1 MLHIVLI
8 SLPAHNISQQK
19 IMMQHLNLHLHH
31 ARIMAAT
38 TTRRALSTTAS
49 THNIFHSSVWPIM
62 ATPFHHGTEDV
73 DLPSFSKAIQFM
85 KDAQCSGVTVVGV
98 LGESNRL
105 MDAEREAIVRE
116 AVRVA
121 GPDMPVCV
129 GTSHPGTRAT
139 RDLSQM
145 AEDLGAAAVMVTP
158 SREAAPLPPSKMVEF
173 FGQVDDGISIPI
185 VLQDHP
191 ASTQV
196 NMSMDLV
203 GRICSEVKG
212 VQAVKME
219 SLPSPPKLQ
228 QLRTMLQDPDGA
240 NRPDVAL
247 LVGLGALYG
256 AYDCDAGCDGFMTG
270 FAFPEVLR
278 AMIDAKEEGRR
289 DDLHDMFAKWLPL
302 IVFEQQPGVA
312 VRKEVYRMR
321 GLVESGTVRHP
332 GGELSEWATYSLRD
346 VLSRVVQEKIDIT
359 KPLSTDQV
367 WVPRGII

>member
-1 MLHIVLI
+1 MFRLRL
-8 SLPAHNISQQK
+8 SKNANIYRFFSSK
-19 IMMQHLNLHLHH
+19 
-31 ARIMAAT
+31 AAAT
-38 TTRRALSTTAS
+38 AALPPS
-49 THNIFHSSVWPIM
+49 FHSSVWPIM
-62 ATPFHHGTEDV
+62 ATPFEQGTEHLDIQ
-73 DLPSFSKAIQFM
+73 SFSKAVQFM
-85 KDAQCSGVTVVGV
+85 KDCNCTGVTIVGV

-105 MDAEREAIVRE
+105 MDIERETLIRE

-121 GPDMPVCV
+121 DGMPICV

-158 SREAAPLPPSKMVEF
+158 SREPAPLPPSKMIEYF
-173 FGQVDDGISIPI
+173 AKVDEGISIPI

-203 GRICSEVKG
+203 ANICAQVPG
-212 VQAVKME
+212 VAAVKME

-228 QLRTMLQDPDGA
+228 QLRALLNDPEGT

-270 FAFPEVLR
+270 FAFPEVLQ
-278 AMIDAKEEGRR
+278 AMVAAKDQGNR
-289 DDLHDMFAKWLPL
+289 DDLHAIFAKWLPL

-332 GGELSEWATYSLRD
+332 GGELSEWAGYALND
-346 VLSRVVQEKIDIT
+346 VVQRVLGSDGVDLT
-359 KPLSTDQV
+359 KPLTNEDV
-367 WVPRGII
+367 WKL

>member
-1 MLHIVLI
+1 
-8 SLPAHNISQQK
+8 
-19 IMMQHLNLHLHH
+19 
-31 ARIMAAT
+31 
-38 TTRRALSTTAS
+38 
-49 THNIFHSSVWPIM
+49 M
-62 ATPFHHGTEDV
+62 ATPFKNTEEI
-73 DLPSFSKAIQFM
+73 DLKSFSKAIQFM
-85 KDAQCSGVTVVGV
+85 KEANCSGVTVVGV

-105 MDAEREAIVRE
+105 MDNEREALIKE

-121 GPDMPVCV
+121 GDMPVCV
-129 GTSHPGTRAT
+129 GTSHPGTKAT

-145 AEDLGAAAVMVTP
+145 AEELGAAAVMVTP
-158 SREAAPLPPSKMVEF
+158 SREPAPLPPSKMVEY
-173 FGQVDDGISIPI
+173 FGRVDEGISIPI

-203 GRICSEVKG
+203 AKICSQVKG

-228 QLRTMLQDPDGA
+228 QLREMLQDPEGA

-278 AMIDAKEEGRR
+278 AMIDAKDDGNR
-289 DDLHDMFAKWLPL
+289 DDLHGIFAKWLPL

-312 VRKEVYRMR
+312 VRKEVYRLR

-332 GGELSEWATYSLRD
+332 GGELSEWATYALSD
-346 VLSRVVQEKIDIT
+346 VMNRVIHDEQQEVKKIDIT
-359 KPLSTDQV
+359 KPLSLNQV
-367 WVPRGII
+367 YFKK

>member
-1 MLHIVLI
+1 MIRNITTPASKLRRLLI
-8 SLPAHNISQQK
+8 PSKPASFSSST
-19 IMMQHLNLHLHH
+19 
-31 ARIMAAT
+31 AT
-38 TTRRALSTTAS
+38 RNS
-49 THNIFHSSVWPIM
+49 FHSSVYPIL
-62 ATPFHHGTEDV
+62 ATPFHHGTEDL
-73 DLPSFSKAIQFM
+73 DIESFSKSIQFM
-85 KDAQCSGVTVVGV
+85 KDCNCSGVTVVGV

-105 MDAEREAIVRE
+105 LDSEREKLIKE
-116 AVRVA
+116 AVHVA
-121 GPDMPVCV
+121 GDMPVCV

-145 AEDLGAAAVMVTP
+145 AEELGASAVMVTP
-158 SREAAPLPPSKMVEF
+158 SREPAPLTPDKMVEYF
-173 FGQVDDGISIPI
+173 QKVDEGISIPI

-203 GRICSEVKG
+203 ARICGEVKG
-212 VQAVKME
+212 VSAVKME

-228 QLRTMLQDPDGA
+228 QLRQLLEDSEGA

-270 FAFPEVLR
+270 FAFPEVLL
-278 AMIDAKEEGRR
+278 AMIDAKDKGNR
-289 DDLHDMFAKWLPL
+289 DDLHEIFAKWLPL

-332 GGELSEWATYSLRD
+332 GGELSEWAAYA
-346 VLSRVVQEKIDIT
+346 LSDVVQRVIQDNTIDLT
-359 KPLSTDQV
+359 KPLTKENV
-367 WVPRGII
+367 WVR